1 MVQREEFE
9 VGLPFGG
16 KGGGTP
22 KAAEQYAESYGFKA
36 FTDIETLEFLADLPV
51 DDPQG
56 KTHPVVTFNAKDFA
70 VFGYGGKTVGGFQ
83 YMANRILD
91 IMEIPYVAKTGTSK
105 AAKKVGKV
113 TRMLK
118 QGANAGTEKSEI
130 MPDVIKVVRYG
141 DEFDPK
147 MYSTTRAG
155 KPGKDGEIIDHEDS
169 PTGLV
174 EAIENWMTEVAPDL
188 DYELLEKLGLVVK
201 MKKLGVEFEE

>member
-16 KGGGTP
+16 KGGGVAKT
-22 KAAEQYAESYGFKA
+22 AEQYAESYGFKA

-51 DDPQG
+51 YNPKAD
-56 KTHPVVTFNAKDFA
+56 KHPVITFNAKDFE
-70 VFGYGGKTVGGFQ
+70 VFGYNGKTVGGFQ

-91 IMEIPYVAKTGTSK
+91 TMEIPYVAKTGTSK

-113 TRMLK
+113 TRTLK
-118 QGANAGTEKSEI
+118 QGKNAGTEESKI

-141 DEFDPK
+141 DIFDPK

-155 KPGKDGEIIDHEDS
+155 KTGKDDEIIDHEDS
-169 PTGLV
+169 PAGLI

-201 MKKLGVEFEE
+201 MKELGVEFEE